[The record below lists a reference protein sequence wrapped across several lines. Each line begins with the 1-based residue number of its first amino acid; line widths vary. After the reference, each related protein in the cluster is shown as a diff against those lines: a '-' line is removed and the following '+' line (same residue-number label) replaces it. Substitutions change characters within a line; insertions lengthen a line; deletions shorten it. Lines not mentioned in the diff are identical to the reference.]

1 MIELNEQQKQ
11 ASDFVFGVASVIAI
25 PGSGKTLTMTN
36 RIGNL
41 VRCGVPPENILGLT
55 FTRNAAQAMRKK
67 LRIVLKD
74 GASKVTLSTIHS
86 FCHKLLKKEDIR
98 FEILHGKRQV
108 WLIRKV
114 ISKLRIKDILTGIA
128 LREISLAK
136 SRLISFEQFLE
147 LHKENDFMCS
157 VGKIY
162 EGYELEKRKGLLL
175 DFDDLLMKS
184 HDILTKHEDIRYRY
198 QQTFPHILVDEYQD
212 TNPAQVA
219 ILKLL
224 VGDTGENRS
233 FWICGDDW
241 QSIYSFIGATVENIL
256 NFADDH
262 EGSTQ
267 FILDLNYRSTNQ
279 ILRACQNL
287 ISHNDRKIDKT
298 LNTINQDGDDVIV
311 FNATTEERE
320 AARVINEIKDLI
332 DRRGHDYKD
341 IAILYRANSQ
351 SRAIEEELSKNEI
364 PFWIENSSNFYERYE
379 VAGLLNYLWLIHD
392 ANSDMGDAALKKV
405 INVPNRYIGR
415 VFISDFEA
423 YSKSNG
429 LHLYEG
435 LKSMPVKVPYLR
447 KNIRQFTEFIDPLIR
462 DKWDLEPVD
471 LIYLLRDGLNYDRF
485 IADESA
491 ELYDD
496 SSNII
501 DQLQIAAGRFSDLH
515 KFLEFTETVRNSSG
529 NDKEGVFLMTIHKA
543 KGLEFPV
550 VFVIGMIEGIIPHVN
565 ADIEE
570 ERRVAFVALSRA
582 MKLLYLSYS
591 HIHMG
596 RPAMKSSFLDEIM
609 KEKEAIKE

>member
-11 ASDFVFGVASVIAI
+11 ASDFMFGVASVIAI
-25 PGSGKTLTMTN
+25 PGSGKTLTMIN

-41 VRCGVPPENILGLT
+41 VRCGVPSENILGLT

-86 FCHKLLKKEDIR
+86 FCHKLLKEEDIR

-114 ISKLRIKDILTGIA
+114 ISKLMIKDILTGIA

-136 SRLISFEQFLE
+136 SRLISFEQFPE
-147 LHKENDFMCS
+147 LHKENDFMWS

-198 QQTFPHILVDEYQD
+198 QQTFHHILVDEYQD

-320 AARVINEIKDLI
+320 AARVIIEIKDLI
-332 DRRGHDYKD
+332 DRRRHDYKD

-379 VAGLLNYLWLIHD
+379 VAGLLNYLWLIND
-392 ANSDMGDAALKKV
+392 PDSDRADEALKKV
-405 INVPNRYIGR
+405 INIPNRYIGR

-447 KNIRQFTEFIDPLIR
+447 KNIRQFTEFIDPLFR
-462 DKWDLEPVD
+462 DKWDLEPMD

-515 KFLEFTETVRNSSG
+515 EFLEFTETVRNSSG
-529 NDKEGVFLMTIHKA
+529 NDKEGVSLMTIHRA

-609 KEKEAIKE
+609 KEREVIKK

>member
-74 GASKVTLSTIHS
+74 EASKVTLSTIHS

-298 LNTINQDGDDVIV
+298 LNTINQDGDDVII

-529 NDKEGVFLMTIHKA
+529 NDKEGVSLMTIHKA

>member
-41 VRCGVPPENILGLT
+41 VRCGVPPENIMGLT

-529 NDKEGVFLMTIHKA
+529 NDKEGVSLMTIHKA

>member
-529 NDKEGVFLMTIHKA
+529 NDKEGVSLMTIHKA